1 MTKSTDIDM
10 CHGTILPK
18 MLVFALPLMA
28 SSVMQLLFNAA
39 DIAVIGNF
47 GSEHSLAAIGATP
60 HLVNLLVNFFTGLTI
75 GANVLASMA
84 LGARDVKKVRRV
96 VHTAVALSF
105 VAGGITAFLGL
116 TFAETVLIWMQT
128 PEVVLPLTLQYTR
141 IYFMCMVPTA
151 VYNFGAALLYAKG
164 DTKRPLMFLA
174 VAGVINV
181 ILNLVFVLAFN
192 MDVAGVAWATLISQI
207 AAALLV
213 LNCLARQRDAM
224 RLYIGAIKINRAI
237 AGQILRLG
245 LPAGLQGVVFSL
257 SNLVIQSAVN
267 SFGPVVMAGS
277 AASANLEGF
286 VWVCMNAFQQTAT
299 TFLSRN
305 IGARQYGRI
314 DPIRRRA
321 ISCACLTGIILGGFV
336 VVFGRSLLGLYTN
349 NVPAIE
355 AGYLRLSIICGT
367 YFTCGVMDV
376 LSGSLRGLGE
386 SLSPAVISLIGACG
400 LRLLWIATYFQIPEN
415 HTVPML
421 FYSYPMSWVVTAAVL
436 YVNYL
441 FVRKRFP
448 KESVAEND

>member
-1 MTKSTDIDM
+1 MTTSSDIDM
-10 CHGTILPK
+10 CHGTIWPK

-47 GSEHSLAAIGATP
+47 GSEHSLAAIGVTP
-60 HLVNLLVNFFTGLTI
+60 HLVNLLLNFFTGLTV
-75 GANVLASMA
+75 GVNVLASMA
-84 LGARDVKKVRRV
+84 IGARDVKKVRRI
-96 VHTAVALSF
+96 VHTAIALSL
-105 VAGGITAFLGL
+105 VAGCITAFLGL

-128 PEVVLPLTLQYTR
+128 PEVVLSLTLQYTR
-141 IYFMCMVPTA
+141 IYFLCMVPTA

-207 AAALLV
+207 AAAFLV

-224 RLYIGAIKINRAI
+224 RLYIGAIKINKGI
-237 AGQILRLG
+237 SGQILRLG
-245 LPAGLQGVVFSL
+245 LPAALQGVTFSL

-299 TFLSRN
+299 TFISRN

-321 ISCACLTGIILGGFV
+321 VASACLTGILLGGFV
-336 VVFGRSLLGLYTN
+336 VVFGHTLLSLYTN
-349 NVPAIE
+349 SAPAVN
-355 AGYLRLSIICGT
+355 AGYMRLSIICGT
-367 YFTCGVMDV
+367 YFTCGMMDV
-376 LSGSLRGLGE
+376 MSGSLRGLGE
-386 SLSPAVISLIGACG
+386 SLFPAVISLLGACG
-400 LRLLWIATYFQIPEN
+400 LRLLWIATYFQTPEH
-415 HTVPML
+415 HTVPIL
-421 FYSYPMSWVVTAAVL
+421 FYSYPLSWVVTLAVL
-436 YVNYL
+436 YVSYL
-441 FVRKRFP
+441 HVRKRFP
-448 KESVAEND
+448 KESVEEDN